1 MPLRR
6 KIWEGKIM
14 VNEAAKAL
22 AGELRASE
30 EYTQYAA
37 AREAAFLKDTTR
49 ALYNEYR
56 RLQVCAQADAAAGRQ
71 DTGTLEQL
79 RRVGELLQF
88 DKEAA
93 DLLIAGYR
101 LNSMLGRIYK
111 LLRKP

>member
-1 MPLRR
+1 
-6 KIWEGKIM
+6 M

-22 AGELRASE
+22 ADALRASD
-30 EYTQYAA
+30 EYMQFAA

-56 RLQVCAQADAAAGRQ
+56 KLQVCAQADAAAGRQ

-79 RRVGELLQF
+79 RRIGELLQF

-93 DLLIAGYR
+93 ELLIAEYR

-111 LLRKP
+111 LLAEAVEVDLSMLEA